1 MRRPPSILNR
11 ILALHLVA
19 FIGISAAI
27 AAVAFLL
34 LSATVERFEEQM
46 LRAHALNIS
55 RYLNH
60 ANGKWTLS
68 LPPDLERIYRKN
80 SGSFAL
86 DVTPE
91 DGLPLFS
98 SFPQGAGAA
107 HTSDP
112 TPHFFNRTAGNT
124 KFYLFLY
131 PVRLNGHTAWVQVGQ
146 NLANPDVIVD
156 DIVARFVGQIF
167 WIILPILAVVFA
179 IDVVLLRRQF
189 QPMLAT
195 SQAATNMRP
204 DSSLIRLPV
213 QGLPREVLPLAD
225 AANQA
230 LERLEEALRAQREF
244 TADAAHELRTPL
256 TILRT
261 EVEISLKGEAAQR
274 LLTDIDAMTHVLDQ
288 LLELAEL
295 EGELPANKTI
305 VDLSELAADVVSQ
318 MAPLALMHGKDIAM
332 EGGQTPVPV
341 RGNYH
346 MLFRALRNLVE
357 NAIRHTP
364 KGSQVSVDVI
374 APGTLSVAD
383 RGPGI
388 PVSDRALVF
397 QRFWRRERDSR
408 DNAGLGLA
416 IVAKIAQLHGGE
428 VTILDNAGGG
438 ARISVILSTID
449 SSVSHAS

>member
-1 MRRPPSILNR
+1 
-11 ILALHLVA
+11 
-19 FIGISAAI
+19 
-27 AAVAFLL
+27 
-34 LSATVERFEEQM
+34 
-46 LRAHALNIS
+46 
-55 RYLNH
+55 
-60 ANGKWTLS
+60 
-68 LPPDLERIYRKN
+68 
-80 SGSFAL
+80 
-86 DVTPE
+86 
-91 DGLPLFS
+91 
-98 SFPQGAGAA
+98 
-107 HTSDP
+107 
-112 TPHFFNRTAGNT
+112 
-124 KFYLFLY
+124 
-131 PVRLNGHTAWVQVGQ
+131 VGQ

>member
-1 MRRPPSILNR
+1 
-11 ILALHLVA
+11 
-19 FIGISAAI
+19 
-27 AAVAFLL
+27 
-34 LSATVERFEEQM
+34 
-46 LRAHALNIS
+46 
-55 RYLNH
+55 
-60 ANGKWTLS
+60 
-68 LPPDLERIYRKN
+68 
-80 SGSFAL
+80 
-86 DVTPE
+86 
-91 DGLPLFS
+91 
-98 SFPQGAGAA
+98 
-107 HTSDP
+107 
-112 TPHFFNRTAGNT
+112 
-124 KFYLFLY
+124 
-131 PVRLNGHTAWVQVGQ
+131 
-146 NLANPDVIVD
+146 
-156 DIVARFVGQIF
+156 VARFVGQIF